1 MNRRYDPDLAGLSE
15 AEQIRLSGL
24 GVYLDGP
31 IGSRL
36 RREVAQRWN
45 GERDEYWQGW
55 RDRDAV
61 AAQATREFVA
71 ETARWRR
78 NFARL
83 IWFTAAGWLMVF
95 ILLVWISG

>member
-15 AEQIRLSGL
+15 AEQIRLSGH

-61 AAQATREFVA
+61 AVQATREWHA
-71 ETARWRR
+71 QERRR
-78 NFARL
+78 NKNFVRL
-83 IWFTAAGWLMVF
+83 SYLCAAGWFAAL
-95 ILLVWISG
+95 IVWWTK